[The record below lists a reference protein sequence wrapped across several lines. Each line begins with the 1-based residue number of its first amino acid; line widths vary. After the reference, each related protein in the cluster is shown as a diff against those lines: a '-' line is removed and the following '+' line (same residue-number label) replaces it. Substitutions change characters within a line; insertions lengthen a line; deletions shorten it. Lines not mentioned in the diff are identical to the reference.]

1 MKKIKNI
8 EQWLMTMLAVVLLA
22 ACSRSDSD
30 EISSS
35 EERDCY
41 IEFYVYQPD
50 RPMVT
55 RATDEAVIAPTDV
68 ESTIHSLK
76 IWVFRHSDASNHA
89 PLGYLEVDETTD
101 DNTTD
106 DNTTD
111 DKKAGK
117 TLLDIMNKEGQQM
130 FKMKVPA
137 EFADHPQNV
146 DVYVVANEGNS
157 TLNSTLNENST
168 REDIKSAKI
177 TSFGVSTYYSDDA
190 VIKAVPSDGLPSD
203 GLPMS
208 AMLENQPIY
217 GSFPTLRIGDADGI
231 ATLRLT
237 RAVSKLRFVICRKKE
252 TGNDKRILESIT
264 SIQLDAGMIPTW
276 SFLMPVAASSYNE
289 ATYNATAMKYVQ
301 EEAFART
308 TFETNLTNS
317 ESTIPQVSEV
327 SEDPEAPVAPV
338 GPLKY
343 AYTTQTPEDYEALI
357 NEGVSKHD
365 LKEFGITYL
374 RESPKQLT
382 GTIKYKI
389 KKRDNTTTSW
399 KNATTSIET
408 ATFSMAAPGEF
419 MRNHSWI
426 IYIFFMD
433 EKLHTL
439 TVTHLGMRSW
449 SDGGSTD
456 HSVYNW

>member
-30 EISSS
+30 ETSSS
-35 EERDCY
+35 REGDCY

-55 RATDEAVIAPTDV
+55 RATDEAVIDPTDG
-68 ESTIHSLK
+68 ESDIHSLK

-89 PLGYLEVDETTD
+89 PLGYLAVDETTD
-101 DNTTD
+101 DETTD

-264 SIQLDAGMIPTW
+264 SIQLKEGMIPTE
-276 SFLMPVAASSYNE
+276 SFLMPVAASSYPSSFFDDDD
-289 ATYNATAMKYVQ
+289 AMDYGGIAK
-301 EEAFART
+301 T
-308 TFETNLTNS
+308 
-317 ESTIPQVSEV
+317 TIPTID
-327 SEDPEAPVAPV
+327 DP
-338 GPLKY
+338 LQY
-343 AYTTQTPEDYEALI
+343 AYTTQTPEEYEDLI
-357 NEGVSKHD
+357 IEGCKVKEGQTTSD
-365 LKEFGITYL
+365 LYPFGITYL

-382 GTIKYKI
+382 GTIVYTI
-389 KKRDNTTTSW
+389 QERDNTTTSW
-399 KNATTSIET
+399 KTSIET

-449 SDGGSTD
+449 TTGGSTD

>member
-1 MKKIKNI
+1 MKKIKYI

-35 EERDCY
+35 EEGDCY

-55 RATDEAVIAPTDV
+55 RATDEAVIAPTDG
-68 ESTIHSLK
+68 ESKIHSLK

-89 PLGYLEVDETTD
+89 PLGYLEVDETTDDETTD

-146 DVYVVANEGNS
+146 DVYVVANEGGS
-157 TLNSTLNENST
+157 GVSLGGNST
-168 REDIKSAKI
+168 REEIKAAKI
-177 TSFGVSTYYSDDA
+177 TSSFFGVCPDYNATDA
-190 VIKAVPSDGLPSD
+190 TAVKKVPDT

-217 GSFPTLRIGDADGI
+217 GSFPTLRIGNADQI

-237 RAVSKLRFVICRKKE
+237 RAVSKLRFVICRKTE
-252 TGNDKRILESIT
+252 DLYNDKRILKSIT
-264 SIQLDAGMIPTW
+264 SIKLNASMIPTE
-276 SFLMPVAASSYNE
+276 SYLIPVPASSYGSSDFVDND
-289 ATYNATAMKYVQ
+289 AMNYGGIEK
-301 EEAFART
+301 T
-308 TFETNLTNS
+308 
-317 ESTIPQVSEV
+317 TIPEV
-327 SEDPEAPVAPV
+327 EDPLV
-338 GPLKY
+338 Y
-343 AYTTQTPEDYEALI
+343 AYTPQENEEQALKNYEDLI
-357 NEGVSKHD
+357 NKWATEIKEGKTTPD
-365 LKEFGITYL
+365 LYQFGITYL
-374 RESPKQLT
+374 RESPKDLT
-382 GTIKYKI
+382 GTIEYI
-389 KKRDNTTTSW
+389 ITENSTTTD
-399 KNATTSIET
+399 KTT
-408 ATFSMAAPGEF
+408 TFSMVFPGEF

-426 IYIFFMD
+426 IYIYFMD
-433 EKLHTL
+433 EKLHVL
-439 TVTHLGMRSW
+439 TVTDLGLKDWTDS
-449 SDGGSTD
+449 GSQD

>member
-30 EISSS
+30 ETSSS
-35 EERDCY
+35 RDGDCY

-55 RATDEAVIAPTDV
+55 RATDEAVIAPTDR

-89 PLGYLEVDETTD
+89 PLGYLAVNENETT
-101 DNTTD
+101 
-106 DNTTD
+106 
-111 DKKAGK
+111 GK
-117 TLLDIMNKEGQQM
+117 TLLEIMNKEGQQM

-157 TLNSTLNENST
+157 TLNSTLNENTT

-264 SIQLDAGMIPTW
+264 SIKLNAGMIPTQ
-276 SFLMPVAASSYNE
+276 SFLMPVAASRYETSYFSTND
-289 ATYNATAMKYVQ
+289 AMSYGGLAKDV
-301 EEAFART
+301 
-308 TFETNLTNS
+308 
-317 ESTIPQVSEV
+317 IPEV
-327 SEDPEAPVAPV
+327 SD
-338 GPLKY
+338 PLKY
-343 AYTTQTPEDYEALI
+343 AYTTQTPKEYEDLI
-357 NEGVSKHD
+357 IEGCKVKENQTTSD
-365 LKEFGITYL
+365 LYPFGITYL

-399 KNATTSIET
+399 DGIEAEDADD

-449 SDGGSTD
+449 TTGGSTD

>member
-30 EISSS
+30 ETSSS
-35 EERDCY
+35 REGDCY

-55 RATDEAVIAPTDV
+55 RATDEAVIAPTDG

-76 IWVFRHSDASNHA
+76 IWAFQHSDGKF
-89 PLGYLEVDETTD
+89 LGYVEVTEGTD
-101 DNTTD
+101 
-106 DNTTD
+106 
-111 DKKAGK
+111 K
-117 TLLDIMNKEGQQM
+117 TLLEIMNKEGQQM
-130 FKMKVPA
+130 FKMKVDA
-137 EFADHPQNV
+137 KFADNPQNV
-146 DVYVVANEGNS
+146 DVYVVANEGGS
-157 TLNSTLNENST
+157 GVSLGGNST
-168 REDIKSAKI
+168 REEIKAAKI
-177 TSFGVSTYYSDDA
+177 TSSFFGVCPDYNATDA
-190 VIKAVPSDGLPSD
+190 TAVKAVPAT

-217 GSFPTLRIGDADGI
+217 GSFPTLRIGNAEQI

-264 SIQLDAGMIPTW
+264 SIQLDERMIPTW

-327 SEDPEAPVAPV
+327 SEDPEAPVGPV

-343 AYTTQTPEDYEALI
+343 AYTTQTLEEYEDLI

-389 KKRDNTTTSW
+389 KKRSDINISW
-399 KNATTSIET
+399 DGIEAEDADD

-449 SDGGSTD
+449 TTGGSTD

>member
-30 EISSS
+30 ETSSS
-35 EERDCY
+35 REGDCY

-55 RATDEAVIAPTDV
+55 RATDEAVIDPTDDD

-76 IWVFRHSDASNHA
+76 IWAFRHSDASNHA

-117 TLLDIMNKEGQQM
+117 NLLEIMNTNGQQM

-146 DVYVVANEGNS
+146 DVYVVANEGGS
-157 TLNSTLNENST
+157 GVSLGGNST
-168 REDIKSAKI
+168 REEIKAAKI
-177 TSFGVSTYYSDDA
+177 TSFGVCSDYNANNATA
-190 VIKAVPSDGLPSD
+190 VKKVPDT

-252 TGNDKRILESIT
+252 TGNDKRILESIK
-264 SIQLDAGMIPTW
+264 SIQLDERMIPTW

-289 ATYNATAMKYVQ
+289 ATYNATAMEYVQ
-301 EEAFART
+301 EGAFERT

-317 ESTIPQVSEV
+317 VSTIPQVSE
-327 SEDPEAPVAPV
+327 DQEAPVGPV

-382 GTIKYKI
+382 GTIVYTI
-389 KKRDNTTTSW
+389 QERSSTATSW
-399 KNATTSIET
+399 ATKDET
-408 ATFSMAAPGEF
+408 AYFSMAAPGEF

-439 TVTHLGMRSW
+439 TVTNLGMRDW

>member
-1 MKKIKNI
+1 
-8 EQWLMTMLAVVLLA
+8 MTMLAVVLLA

-30 EISSS
+30 ETSSS
-35 EERDCY
+35 REGDCY

-55 RATDEAVIAPTDV
+55 RATDEAVIDPTDDD

-76 IWVFRHSDASNHA
+76 IWAFQHSDGKF
-89 PLGYLEVDETTD
+89 LGYVEVTEGTD
-101 DNTTD
+101 
-106 DNTTD
+106 
-111 DKKAGK
+111 K
-117 TLLDIMNKEGQQM
+117 TLLEIMNKEGQQM
-130 FKMKVPA
+130 FKMKVDA
-137 EFADHPQNV
+137 KFADHPQNV
-146 DVYVVANEGNS
+146 DVYVVANESGVS
-157 TLNSTLNENST
+157 LGESSS
-168 REDIKSAKI
+168 REAIKTATI
-177 TSFGVSTYYSDDA
+177 TSFGVCSDYNANNATA
-190 VIKAVPSDGLPSD
+190 VKKVPDT

-252 TGNDKRILESIT
+252 TGNDKRILESIK
-264 SIQLDAGMIPTW
+264 SIQLDERMIPTW

-289 ATYNATAMKYVQ
+289 ATYNATAMEYVQ
-301 EEAFART
+301 EGAFERT

-317 ESTIPQVSEV
+317 VSTIPQVSE
-327 SEDPEAPVAPV
+327 DQEAPVGPV

-382 GTIKYKI
+382 GTIVYTI
-389 KKRDNTTTSW
+389 QERSSTATSW
-399 KNATTSIET
+399 ATKDET
-408 ATFSMAAPGEF
+408 AYFSMAAPGEF

-439 TVTHLGMRSW
+439 TVTNLGMRDW

>member
-1 MKKIKNI
+1 
-8 EQWLMTMLAVVLLA
+8 VLLA

-35 EERDCY
+35 REGDCY

-55 RATDEAVIAPTDV
+55 RATDEAVIDPTNG
-68 ESTIHSLK
+68 ESYIHSLK

-117 TLLDIMNKEGQQM
+117 NLLEIMNTNGQQM

-146 DVYVVANEGNS
+146 DVYVVANEGGS
-157 TLNSTLNENST
+157 GVSLGGNST
-168 REDIKSAKI
+168 REEIKAAKI
-177 TSFGVSTYYSDDA
+177 TSSFFGVCPDYNATDA
-190 VIKAVPSDGLPSD
+190 TAVKAVPAT

-237 RAVSKLRFVICRKKE
+237 RAVSKLRFVICRKNE

-264 SIQLDAGMIPTW
+264 SIKLNAGMIPTQ
-276 SFLMPVAASSYNE
+276 SFLMPVAASSYE
-289 ATYNATAMKYVQ
+289 SYVATEMDYVNNDG
-301 EEAFART
+301 AFARSSS
-308 TFETNLTNS
+308 TFDT
-317 ESTIPQVSEV
+317 TIPQIPKTSE
-327 SEDPEAPVAPV
+327 PAK
-338 GPLKY
+338 GPLDY
-343 AYTTQTPEDYEALI
+343 AYTTQTPEEYEALI
-357 NEGVSKHD
+357 NEGVNKGD
-365 LKEFGITYL
+365 LKQFGITYL
-374 RESPKQLT
+374 RESPKQLK
-382 GTIKYKI
+382 GTIVYTI
-389 KKRDNTTTSW
+389 RKRDNTTTSW
-399 KNATTSIET
+399 ENATTSNET
-408 ATFSMAAPGEF
+408 AYFSMAAPGEF

-433 EKLHTL
+433 EKIHTL
-439 TVTHLGMRSW
+439 TVTKLGMRDW
-449 SDGGSTD
+449 SDGGSTN

>member
-1 MKKIKNI
+1 MKKIKYI
-8 EQWLMTMLAVVLLA
+8 EQWLMTMLVVVLLA

-35 EERDCY
+35 REGDCY

-55 RATDEAVIAPTDV
+55 RATDEAVIDPTDV

-111 DKKAGK
+111 DKKAGQ

-168 REDIKSAKI
+168 REQLKAAKI
-177 TSFGVSTYYSDDA
+177 TSFGVYSDYNAENDD
-190 VIKAVPSDGLPSD
+190 VIKAVPSD

-217 GSFPTLRIGDADGI
+217 GSFPTLRIGNAEQI

-264 SIQLDAGMIPTW
+264 SIQLDAGMIPTQ

-289 ATYNATAMKYVQ
+289 ATYNATAMEYGGIAK
-301 EEAFART
+301 T
-308 TFETNLTNS
+308 
-317 ESTIPQVSEV
+317 TIPAI
-327 SEDPEAPVAPV
+327 DD
-338 GPLKY
+338 PLKY
-343 AYTTQTPEDYEALI
+343 AYTTQTPKEYEDLI
-357 NEGVSKHD
+357 IEGCKVKEGQTTSD
-365 LKEFGITYL
+365 LYPFGITYL
-374 RESPKQLT
+374 RESPKQLK
-382 GTIKYKI
+382 GTIVYEI
-389 KKRDNTTTSW
+389 NDGITDTQT
-399 KNATTSIET
+399 ET
-408 ATFSMAAPGEF
+408 AYFSMAAPGEF

-439 TVTHLGMRSW
+439 TVTNLGMRSW
-449 SDGGSTD
+449 TTGGSKD

>member
-30 EISSS
+30 ETSSS
-35 EERDCY
+35 REGDCY

-55 RATDEAVIAPTDV
+55 RATDEAVIAPTDG
-68 ESTIHSLK
+68 ESKIHSLK

-106 DNTTD
+106 D
-111 DKKAGK
+111 KKAGQ
-117 TLLDIMNKEGQQM
+117 TLLEIMNKEGQQM

-157 TLNSTLNENST
+157 TLNSTLDENST

-177 TSFGVSTYYSDDA
+177 TSFGVCSDYNANNATA
-190 VIKAVPSDGLPSD
+190 VKKVPDT

-217 GSFPTLRIGDADGI
+217 GSFPTLRIGNAEQI

-276 SFLMPVAASSYNE
+276 SFLMPVAASSYPSSSFVDDD
-289 ATYNATAMKYVQ
+289 AMSYGGLAKDV
-301 EEAFART
+301 
-308 TFETNLTNS
+308 
-317 ESTIPQVSEV
+317 IPEV
-327 SEDPEAPVAPV
+327 SDP
-338 GPLKY
+338 LDY
-343 AYTTQTPEDYEALI
+343 AYTTQTPEKYEALI
-357 NEGVSKHD
+357 NEGVNKGN
-365 LKEFGITYL
+365 LKQFGITYL
-374 RESPKQLT
+374 RESPKQLK
-382 GTIKYKI
+382 GTIEYEI
-389 KKRDNTTTSW
+389 NDDIT
-399 KNATTSIET
+399 AT

-439 TVTHLGMRSW
+439 TVTNLGMRDW

>member
-1 MKKIKNI
+1 
-8 EQWLMTMLAVVLLA
+8 MTMLAVVLLA

-30 EISSS
+30 ETSSS
-35 EERDCY
+35 REGDCY

-55 RATDEAVIAPTDV
+55 RATDEAVIAPTDG
-68 ESTIHSLK
+68 ESKIHSLK

-89 PLGYLEVDETTD
+89 PLGYLAVNDKETT
-101 DNTTD
+101 
-106 DNTTD
+106 
-111 DKKAGK
+111 GK
-117 TLLDIMNKEGQQM
+117 TLLDIMNTNGQQM

-137 EFADHPQNV
+137 EFADNPENV
-146 DVYVVANEGNS
+146 DVYVVANEGTVKIGEDES
-157 TLNSTLNENST
+157 VTLGENTT
-168 REDIKSAKI
+168 RAQLKEAKI
-177 TSFGVSTYYSDDA
+177 TSFGVSTNYSVAA
-190 VIKAVPSDGLPSD
+190 VVKAVPEET

-217 GSFPTLRIGDADGI
+217 GSFPTLRIGNAEQI

-264 SIQLDAGMIPTW
+264 SIKLKAGMIPTQ

-289 ATYNATAMKYVQ
+289 ATYNATAMEYVQ
-301 EEAFART
+301 EGAFERT

-317 ESTIPQVSEV
+317 VSTIPQVSEI
-327 SEDPEAPVAPV
+327 SEDPEAPV

-357 NEGVSKHD
+357 NEGVSKND

-382 GTIKYKI
+382 GTIVYTI
-389 KKRDNTTTSW
+389 QERDNTTTSW
-399 KNATTSIET
+399 KTSIET

-449 SDGGSTD
+449 TTGGSTD